1 MGFEGEFNFYGA
13 NRRIMATTEPTAEIK
28 AKIILDEANLA
39 FCETAERKDQPGE
52 RNADGSAWDAG
63 KMEGEYDE
71 EDYRKILELQAKA
84 ASICDEYPE
93 LEEKTAELFQKI
105 NLENAE
111 TVLEEIAEDA
121 NIMELA
127 RVSITVFLLR
137 FPSPQSFVN
146 KGHPLV
152 MASDDYMLQNADA
165 QNWND
170 YKCLADQF
178 GWV

>member
-1 MGFEGEFNFYGA
+1 MA
-13 NRRIMATTEPTAEIK
+13 RIEPTKEIK

-52 RNADGSAWDAG
+52 RTSDGSAWDAG

-71 EDYRKILELQAKA
+71 EDYLKILELQAKA
-84 ASICDEYPE
+84 AAICDDHPE
-93 LEEKTAELFQKI
+93 LEDKTAELFQKI
-105 NLENAE
+105 TVENAE
-111 TVLEEIAEDA
+111 EVFKEIANEDT
-121 NIMELA
+121 IIELA
-127 RVSITVFLLR
+127 RISITVFLLR
-137 FPSPQSFVN
+137 FPSAQAFVN

-170 YKCLADQF
+170 YKCLADEF
-178 GWV
+178 GWM

>member
-1 MGFEGEFNFYGA
+1 MS
-13 NRRIMATTEPTAEIK
+13 TTEPSDEIK
-28 AKIILDEANLA
+28 AKIILDEANLT

-52 RNADGSAWDAG
+52 RTPEGSAWDAG
-63 KMEGEYDE
+63 KMDGEFDE
-71 EDYRKILELQAKA
+71 LDYQKILDLQAKA
-84 ASICDEYPE
+84 ARICDDNPN
-93 LEEKTAELFQKI
+93 LEDKTSDLFQKI
-105 NLENAE
+105 TADNA
-111 TVLEEIAEDA
+111 LDLLKEISEDP

-127 RVSITVFLLR
+127 RVSVTVFLLR
-137 FPSPQSFVN
+137 FPSAQSFIN

-170 YKCLADQF
+170 YNSIAREF